1 MKNNINTNYP
11 IIEKAWILDNSNL
24 YEPYFHNC
32 DIVYYGTRG
41 QAKLKA
47 IPDNDAGKLYDGS
60 EITFLNIKVKRYKEE
75 DKILVNGTVIKR
87 NKLKTIE
94 RSNKIKN
101 LDKDKFYY
109 VQDARSYV
117 GNAVLWH
124 AIDGCGYVT
133 DLSKAD
139 KLSYDDIQ
147 KMHLRETDIVWE
159 SSYVENK
166 IKQYV
171 DSQYLNR
178 DYSL

>member
-24 YEPYFHNC
+24 YEPWFHNC

-60 EITFLNIKVKRYKEE
+60 KITFLNIKVKRYKEE
-75 DKILVNGTVIKR
+75 DKILVDGSVIKR
-87 NKLKTIE
+87 NKLKIIE
-94 RSNKIKN
+94 RTNKIKN

-109 VQDARSYV
+109 VQDSRSYV

-124 AIDGCGYVT
+124 GNGYVT
-133 DLSKAD
+133 QLSKAE
-139 KLSYDDIQ
+139 KFSYHDIQ
-147 KMHLRETDIVWE
+147 KMYLRETDIIWE
-159 SSYVENK
+159 SSYVENN

-171 DSQYLNR
+171 DSQCLNR

>member
-1 MKNNINTNYP
+1 MKNIMTNKYP

-24 YEPYFHNC
+24 YEPWFHNC

-41 QAKLKA
+41 QAKQNT

-60 EITFLNIKVKRYKEE
+60 EITFLNIKVKRWKVE
-75 DKILVNGTVIKR
+75 DKILVDGSIIKR
-87 NKLKTIE
+87 NKLKTME

-109 VQDARSYV
+109 VQDSRSYV

-124 AIDGCGYVT
+124 GIGGNGYVT
-133 DLSKAD
+133 DLSKAH
-139 KLSYDDIQ
+139 KYSYDEIQ
-147 KMHLRETDIVWE
+147 KFYPRETDIVWE
-159 SSYVENK
+159 SSYVENN

-171 DSQYLNR
+171 DSQYLNQE
-178 DYSL
+178 YSL

>member
-1 MKNNINTNYP
+1 MKNIITNKYP

-41 QAKLKA
+41 QAKQNA
-47 IPDNDAGKLYDGS
+47 IPDNDAEKMYDGS

-75 DKILVNGTVIKR
+75 DKILVNGSVIKR
-87 NKLKTIE
+87 NKLKIIE

-124 AIDGCGYVT
+124 GLGRCGYVT
-133 DLSKAD
+133 DLSKAE
-139 KLSYDDIQ
+139 KFSYDEIQ
-147 KMHLRETDIVWE
+147 KFYLRETDIVWE
-159 SSYVENK
+159 STYVENK

-171 DSQYLNR
+171 DSQYLDR

>member
-1 MKNNINTNYP
+1 MKNIITNKYP

-24 YEPYFHNC
+24 YEPWFHNC

-41 QAKLKA
+41 QAKQNA
-47 IPDNDAGKLYDGS
+47 IPDNDAGKMYDGS

-75 DKILVNGTVIKR
+75 DKILVNGSVIKR
-87 NKLKTIE
+87 NKLKIIE
-94 RSNKIKN
+94 RSTKIKN

-124 AIDGCGYVT
+124 GNGYVT
-133 DLSKAD
+133 DLSKAE
-139 KLSYDDIQ
+139 KFSYDDIQ
-147 KMHLRETDIVWE
+147 KMYLRETDIVWE
-159 SSYVENK
+159 SLYVENK

-171 DSQYLNR
+171 DSQYLDR